1 MKKEIVE
8 LDPETMTEEEPV
20 AVEVRYTL
28 PGPAGGRR
36 VDAISAETAAELQAA
51 ISADVRT
58 LEQAGAYDIALDPAA
73 RRAGYTL

>member
-1 MKKEIVE
+1 MNIKAEY
-8 LDPETMTEEEPV
+8 EEEPV
-20 AVEVRYTL
+20 TVEVRYTL

-36 VDAISAETAAELQAA
+36 VDAISAETAAEVQAA

-58 LEQAGAYDIALDPAA
+58 LEQAGAYDIALDPEA